1 MSKIER
7 NKNPAG
13 RTNNMVFGLCQLAD
27 GFVRVVSF
35 GFLHT
40 RFPIDQARNVAHKQ
54 LEKLKKQK

>member
-13 RTNNMVFGLCQLAD
+13 RINNIIFGLCQLAD

-40 RFPIDQARNVAHKQ
+40 RFPIDQTRNVARRQ
-54 LEKLKKQK
+54 LEKLKNQR